1 MLSSQFVDFVKSEK
15 IFRKNDSLL
24 IAVSGGVD
32 SVVLCNLLRENNF
45 KFCLAHCNFKLRG
58 TESDND
64 AIFVKALSEKFK
76 VPFYYIEFD
85 TEEYALNNKISI
97 QVAARQLRYKWFDE
111 ILENPVNGINKIV
124 TAHHADDNIETILMN
139 LAKGTGIAG
148 LRGMLPAGKI
158 SRPLL
163 FATKSDLLDYANSN
177 NLSWREDSSNSSD
190 KYSRNFFRHNITPLF
205 EKVYPS
211 FTKNMIANA
220 KRMKDTEVIFNKS
233 IERIKRRLLVYKNS
247 EIHIPV
253 EGIRKIEG
261 YETVLFEI
269 IKNFGFTALSLP
281 AAVKLLDSESGKY
294 ILSAS
299 HRILK
304 NRNWLII
311 NELFQNTDNIIL
323 LETVPCAVQFSGKNL
338 NISSIDRPA
347 NFGFSSDTEFINS
360 DNLVFPLI
368 LRKWKHGDYFY
379 PLGMPKKKKVGKF
392 LSDLK
397 LSLFEKE
404 NIWVLESGKKIIW
417 VVGIRIDDRFKIN
430 STNKNILKLSLSAE
444 K

>member
-15 IFRKNDSLL
+15 IFRKNDSVL

-32 SVVLCNLLRENNF
+32 SVVLCNLLWENNF
-45 KFCLAHCNFKLRG
+45 KFCIAHCNFKLRG

-64 AIFVKALSEKFK
+64 ALFVKTLSEKFK
-76 VPFYYIEFD
+76 VPFYYIEFE

-97 QVAARQLRYKWFDE
+97 QLAARQLRYKWFDE

-163 FATKSDLLDYANSN
+163 FAAKNDLLDYANSN
-177 NLSWREDSSNSSD
+177 NISWREDSSNSSD

-220 KRMKDTEVIFNKS
+220 KRMRDTELIFFKS
-233 IERIKRRLLVYKNS
+233 IERIKRRLLFYQNS

-253 EGIRKIEG
+253 EGLKKIEG
-261 YETVLFEI
+261 YETILFEI
-269 IKNFGFTALSLP
+269 IKDFGFTAPSLP
-281 AAVKLLDSESGKY
+281 AVVKLLDSESGRY
-294 ILSAS
+294 IQSVS

-311 NELFQNTDNIIL
+311 NELSENNDNNIL
-323 LETVPCAVQFSGKNL
+323 LESVPCLVKFSGKNL
-338 NISSIDRPA
+338 KISSIERSAD
-347 NFGFSSDTEFINS
+347 FELSSDSEFINA
-360 DNLVFPLI
+360 DNLVYPLI
-368 LRKWKHGDYFY
+368 LRKWKNGDYFY
-379 PLGMPKKKKVGKF
+379 PLGMPKKKKVSKF
-392 LSDLK
+392 LTDLK
-397 LSLFEKE
+397 LSLLDKE
-404 NIWVLESGKKIIW
+404 NTWVLESDKKIIW
-417 VVGIRIDDRFKIN
+417 VVGLRIDDRFKIKT
-430 STNKNILKLSLSAE
+430 TNKSILRLTLSPE